1 MVITIVHENFERVH
15 THSDAW
21 TRMRRDAPSHA
32 KVPGLILTYGLLGDD
47 GIATGAVQ
55 VWRSRKDADA
65 FFGAAGRDRGRRG
78 GPAIEYFRVPVVV
91 GEGYGA
97 PEATTID

>member
-32 KVPGLILTYGLLGDD
+32 NVTGLIRTYGLLGDD
-47 GIATGAVQ
+47 GIATGAVH
-55 VWRSRKDADA
+55 VWRSRQDADA
-65 FFGAAGRDRGRRG
+65 YFATGEHGERPRGR
-78 GPAIEYFRVPVVV
+78 PAIEYYRVPVVV